1 MADVLTALTGG
12 GSDDL
17 YEEIIRENLE
27 KRVLVFNDDVNEAVL
42 ENYILYILK
51 WNREDK
57 EAGIPADKRKKITLI
72 INSGGG
78 DAFSGFNFV
87 DVVTE
92 SITPIRA
99 ICMSMACSMAYHLF
113 ICCKERFAF
122 PNSVLLQH
130 DGELT
135 LQNSTSKV
143 RDTMRFFEDMERRT
157 KEHVL
162 KYTKM
167 TEEFYDSHYDQEYWM
182 YANDK
187 GKELGCVDY
196 IIGEDCTLDD
206 IL

>member
-1 MADVLTALTGG
+1 MAEIALPLMGQG
-12 GSDDL
+12 DDL
-17 YEEIIRENLE
+17 YDEIIRENLS
-27 KRVLVFNDDVNEAVL
+27 KRILIFNENVTDAVI

-57 EAGIPADKRKKITLI
+57 EAGIPKESRRKITLI
-72 INSGGG
+72 INSAGG

-87 DVVTE
+87 DCISQST
-92 SITPIRA
+92 TPIRA
-99 ICMSMACSMAYHLF
+99 ICMSMAASMAYHIF
-113 ICCKERFAF
+113 ICCPERYAF
-122 PNSVLLQH
+122 QNSVLLQH

-196 IIGEDCTLDD
+196 IIGEDCILDD